1 MRARLTD
8 LMLNATAGNW
18 GRVRTRAEVDTF
30 FNGLGAIPPGLAEIT
45 TWRPDDTATEE
56 QTFDW
61 IEYGGVARK

>member
-1 MRARLTD
+1 VTVI
-8 LMLNATAGNW
+8 T
-18 GRVRTRAEVDTF
+18 
-30 FNGLGAIPPGLAEIT
+30 PGLAEIT